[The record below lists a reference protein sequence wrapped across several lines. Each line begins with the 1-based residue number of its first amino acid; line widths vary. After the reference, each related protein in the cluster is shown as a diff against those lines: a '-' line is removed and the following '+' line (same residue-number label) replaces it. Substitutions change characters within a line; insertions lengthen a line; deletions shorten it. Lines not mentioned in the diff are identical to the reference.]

1 MIKKNRLL
9 ILGISLF
16 GALLIF
22 WIINPGETTTIQ
34 EPASSAQEDTVA
46 VEVTQAAVTT
56 VADYLSYTGTVA
68 GTKDGNLS
76 FRLLGMLESIDAE
89 EGEKVQKGRLLAA
102 ISIPELDAQLRRAV
116 SELKKAESSKEFWK
130 KEAVTDSTLY
140 HEGAIAKTVFN
151 KTIFNYEQALSS
163 YNSAKAALE
172 EVRERKKLTRL
183 EAPADGTIGSVLVR
197 QGSNIMPNQPV
208 FFFQQGEPTVHA
220 DVIEQDIQ
228 KGIKIGSRVS
238 AQLSSGETTEGTVTR
253 IDSQAKPPF
262 RSVRVFTSFPEN
274 SLKGRPSG
282 AGVSLKFEV
291 NRQDNALM
299 VPVSSVDLRGE
310 TPRLFKI
317 NDQMHVEAV
326 SIELGIQQGEYRQVK
341 GDISTTDKIISSGA
355 NSVED
360 GDPVE
365 IVREIKPN
373 I

>member
-22 WIINPGETTTIQ
+22 WMINPGETSTIQ
-34 EPASSAQEDTVA
+34 EPASSAQEDTIA
-46 VEVTQAAVTT
+46 VEVTQASVAT
-56 VADYLSYTGTVA
+56 VANYLSYTGTVA

-76 FRLLGMLESIDAE
+76 FRLQGMLESIHTE
-89 EGEKVQKGRLLAA
+89 EGEKVQKGRLLAV

-116 SELKKAESSKEFWK
+116 SELKKAESSRDFWE
-130 KEAVTDSTLY
+130 KEASTDSTLY
-140 HEGAIAKTVFN
+140 QEGAIAKTVFN
-151 KTIFNYEQALSS
+151 KTTFNYEQALSS
-163 YNSAKAALE
+163 YNSAIATLE
-172 EVRERKKLTRL
+172 EVRERKNLTRL
-183 EAPADGTIGSVLVR
+183 QAPADGTIGSVLVR

-208 FFFQQGEPTVHA
+208 FFFHQGEPTIHA

-228 KGIKIGSRVS
+228 KGIKTGSRVIAELNS
-238 AQLSSGETTEGTVTR
+238 EKTTVGTVTR

-274 SLKGRPSG
+274 SLNGRPSG

-291 NRQDNALM
+291 NRQDNALL
-299 VPVSSVDLRGE
+299 VPVSSLDLRGE
-310 TPRLFKI
+310 TPRLFKV
-317 NDQMHVEAV
+317 NDQMNAEAV
-326 SIELGIQQGEYRQVK
+326 FVEPGIQQGEYRQVK